1 MLSEDLYSVF
11 SSEINTYFYEAMKIK
26 VSKCVSLLGMC
37 MLTQEEVLAEL
48 EILENDD
55 PLGD

>member
-1 MLSEDLYSVF
+1 
-11 SSEINTYFYEAMKIK
+11 MKIK